1 MQSFQTLRTA
11 MAAVLVMSLFYGL
24 MLRPN
29 SRIFRC
35 ALIDGELLE
44 AANTWDFSHRN
55 RFVHV
60 CTCLYNIPNVH
71 LYCTV
76 FQ

>member
-1 MQSFQTLRTA
+1 
-11 MAAVLVMSLFYGL
+11 MAAVLGMSLFYGL

-60 CTCLYNIPNVH
+60 CTCLYMFVQYTQCTPV
-71 LYCTV
+71 LYCIPV
-76 FQ
+76 K